1 MCSDKL
7 LIECFE
13 AYSEAKNY
21 KIQINGFYRMTFFF
35 LLLIRGEI
43 SMKNFPQKK
52 MKPNK
57 MVIIRQPKDDLGA
70 MTNALEF

>member
-1 MCSDKL
+1 MFRGIFRSQELQNPDQWVL
-7 LIECFE
+7 Q
-13 AYSEAKNY
+13 NDV
-21 KIQINGFYRMTFFF
+21 FFF